1 MVTLRDLKVGDFF
14 KFKSSSSVVYVRGSY
29 DRSSKKYEYYPF
41 DDVNDVKLR
50 NGSVTVFTDFV
61 F

>member
-1 MVTLRDLKVGDFF
+1 MVALKDLKVGDFF
-14 KFKSSSSVVYVRGSY
+14 KFKSSSSVVYVRGCY

-41 DDVNDVKLR
+41 DDVNDVKFR
-50 NGSVTVFTDFV
+50 IGSSLVFIDFE